1 MITDTIA
8 QARHQADHIRTRFTQ
23 LVGCEIPIQQAAF
36 GSLSVELVTAVS
48 AAGGLGMIGAPLVS
62 ADVLSAGFDRIRAA
76 TDAPVGVNFVAP
88 FFDPGRDGPALEVA
102 IERAAVVEF
111 FYGNPDSQLVERIH
125 SGGSLASWQV
135 GSVSDALAA
144 ARAGCDLVI
153 VQGHEAG
160 GHLAGTRA
168 LLPLLCEV
176 LDLID
181 VPVLA
186 AGGITTPRALAAV
199 LAAGAAGARVGTA
212 LVASEE
218 ADFHPEYKRA
228 VLAASGKDAVY
239 SDVFAAFWPDAPHRV
254 LRSAIDAVQSLDAP
268 IVGTMQI
275 GGQRVDV
282 PRAAGAAPVATATGH
297 VEAMALFAGEGV
309 GSITELRPAAT
320 IVRELAADAR
330 NLLVAASRD
339 RCQSPTHTR
348 TGLLPNRTPFL

>member
-1 MITDTIA
+1 MQTDTIT
-8 QARHQADHIRTRFTQ
+8 QARPPADHPHTCFTE

-36 GSLSVELVTAVS
+36 GTLSVELVTAVS
-48 AAGGLGMIGAPLVS
+48 AAGGLGMIGAPLAS
-62 ADVLSAGFDRIRAA
+62 ADALSAAFDRIRAI

-102 IERAAVVEF
+102 IERAPVVEF
-111 FYGNPDSQLVERIH
+111 FYGSPDRRLVERIH
-125 SGGSLASWQV
+125 SGGSLATWQV

-153 VQGHEAG
+153 LQGQEAG

-176 LDLID
+176 LDVVD

-199 LAAGAAGARVGTA
+199 LAAGAAGARIGTA

-218 ADFHPEYKRA
+218 SDFHPEYKRA
-228 VLAASGKDAVY
+228 VLAASGTDAVY

-254 LRSAIDAVQSLDAP
+254 LRSAIDAVQSLHDP

-275 GGQRVDV
+275 GGHQVDV
-282 PRAAGAAPVATATGH
+282 PRAAGAAPVANATGN
-297 VEAMALFAGEGV
+297 VEAMALFASEGV
-309 GSITELRPAAT
+309 GSITELRPAGT
-320 IVRELAADAR
+320 IIRELAAGAR
-330 NLLVAASRD
+330 SLLSAISR
-339 RCQSPTHTR
+339 
-348 TGLLPNRTPFL
+348 